1 MLKKWLLLCVAAVF
15 CLSFTACNFLIS
27 PIHGRENPN
36 DWEAQ
41 IYDVF
46 ASQLSSDTVKF
57 SFPWRDRFNNYDDE
71 DVIEEAM
78 LVYSVGKAIPIRT
91 APLPPDSGGS
101 YGFSFEDGK
110 YLYTK
115 EIDGFSEGDEVWF
128 ALYPKMGVRWLAPLY
143 EKIVLKDPANIS
155 VTVGAGP
162 YVPEAGAIMAS
173 DGWINELNSGDSYFI
188 DGNVGVEQYLLLRFE
203 NLPDKVKCTDAQLY
217 LPVVGD
223 SDNGF
228 AYPIITRN
236 YEYIDDN
243 TRLRLIDYNN
253 GSSFTYAQAAGGIAN
268 VTNAVNAAIRYGSD
282 TILMSIETGL
292 SEGTLAPPA
301 GYGDETLTITYEQY

>member
-1 MLKKWLLLCVAAVF
+1 
-15 CLSFTACNFLIS
+15 
-27 PIHGRENPN
+27 
-36 DWEAQ
+36 
-41 IYDVF
+41 
-46 ASQLSSDTVKF
+46 
-57 SFPWRDRFNNYDDE
+57 
-71 DVIEEAM
+71 
-78 LVYSVGKAIPIRT
+78 
-91 APLPPDSGGS
+91 
-101 YGFSFEDGK
+101 
-110 YLYTK
+110 
-115 EIDGFSEGDEVWF
+115 
-128 ALYPKMGVRWLAPLY
+128 
-143 EKIVLKDPANIS
+143 
-155 VTVGAGP
+155 
-162 YVPEAGAIMAS
+162 
-173 DGWINELNSGDSYFI
+173 
-188 DGNVGVEQYLLLRFE
+188 LLRFE